1 MEDGDYNYQE
11 ALRKMLHRKD
21 HHRDY
26 EEIFHDQQKELRPVK
41 EESLLVH
48 AMRLFIELE
57 HKTISPLYTHLQ
69 SPMRQTLYMID
80 VYYSIEDKEE
90 AVVEHEVDGIMES

>member
-11 ALRKMLHRKD
+11 ALRKMLHRKEN
-21 HHRDY
+21 HRTY
-26 EEIFHDQQKELRPVK
+26 EAIIHDLQKELQPVK
-41 EESLLVH
+41 EESLLIH

-80 VYYSIEDKEE
+80 V
-90 AVVEHEVDGIMES
+90 